1 MIRFCWRG
9 IYVEA
14 EFGFFV
20 LSALIGLLYGTYFF
34 LLFLSACLLH
44 ELGHLC
50 IMLLFHRRV
59 QRVSLGGAGILIAP
73 VPEYGA
79 YSQDFL
85 VYCAGPLVNLLLGAF
100 AWSMGEITA
109 AALHL
114 GLGALNLLPYSK
126 LDGGAVCRCLLE
138 MLGISQDTAERCM
151 QLLCGAVTLF
161 LLLAV
166 KIFSVKNVSIPA
178 MTVYLELTELLPVFW
193 TRCRSR

>member
-1 MIRFCWRG
+1 
-9 IYVEA
+9 
-14 EFGFFV
+14 
-20 LSALIGLLYGTYFF
+20 
-34 LLFLSACLLH
+34 
-44 ELGHLC
+44 
-50 IMLLFHRRV
+50 MLLFHRRV
-59 QRVSLGGAGILIAP
+59 QRVSLGSAGILIAP

-100 AWSMGEITA
+100 AWSVGEITA

-178 MTVYLELTELLPVFW
+178 MTVYLELTELLPVFGRGADPGDFAVIEKRDKKDDFLQNDRQEFW
-193 TRCRSR
+193 EMLAMQRVLCYT